1 MENPE
6 NQVSASEIG
15 LLVERIAE
23 SPGFRR
29 SSRLQRFLR
38 YVTEHALNIPGQ
50 PLKEIQVAMA
60 VFDKD
65 VNFDPRLDPI
75 VRVEA
80 GRLRLR
86 LLEFYVQS
94 ETAESIGIEIPRGSY
109 APSFRRL
116 RPRGQA
122 QTDPEMLNP
131 AAHRLYLKG
140 RFFWAKR
147 SSADLTKAA
156 DYFHRALAVDSSYAR
171 GYLGLADCSVVLG
184 YFGFAS
190 PVDVCRRAKAA
201 AIGALNIEPWCS
213 EAHAT
218 IASLAAMHEWDK
230 DRATAGF
237 QRAIDLQPE
246 YAFAHQLHGVSLLA
260 WNRFEEGLAALRTA
274 EQLDPLAP
282 MVETQ
287 LAAGLYVTGRH
298 AEAEEACQTALELE
312 PNFWPAHYFL
322 GLTLEQECRY
332 GEAIRELRRAA
343 HLSAGNPLTL
353 GSLGHAYAGAGKP
366 AEAVRVLNDLQ
377 SRQANGTYVPPF
389 AMALIRVGL
398 GDENAAFEMLEDAAK
413 ERSPLLGLW
422 LTTEPRLAELRS
434 HSRYSKL
441 IATTGYLRDRTP
453 RRSKSS
459 APR

>member
-50 PLKEIQVAMA
+50 PLKEIQVATA

-122 QTDPEMLNP
+122 QTDPEMLT

-156 DYFHRALAVDSSYAR
+156 DYFRRALAVDSSYAR

-201 AIGALNIEPWCS
+201 AIGALNIDPWCS

-260 WNRFEEGLAALRTA
+260 W
-274 EQLDPLAP
+274 P
-282 MVETQ
+282 V
-287 LAAGLYVTGRH
+287 H
-298 AEAEEACQTALELE
+298 
-312 PNFWPAHYFL
+312 
-322 GLTLEQECRY
+322 
-332 GEAIRELRRAA
+332 
-343 HLSAGNPLTL
+343 
-353 GSLGHAYAGAGKP
+353 KP
-366 AEAVRVLNDLQ
+366 AA
-377 SRQANGTYVPPF
+377 
-389 AMALIRVGL
+389 
-398 GDENAAFEMLEDAAK
+398 
-413 ERSPLLGLW
+413 
-422 LTTEPRLAELRS
+422 
-434 HSRYSKL
+434 
-441 IATTGYLRDRTP
+441 
-453 RRSKSS
+453 S
-459 APR
+459 ACWRN

>member
-1 MENPE
+1 MHESGVTLLKGTRQQLRGSPLDNLS
-6 NQVSASEIG
+6 NQVSASEVG
-15 LLVERIAE
+15 QLVDRIAE

-38 YVTEHALNIPGQ
+38 YVTEYAVHSPGE

-60 VFDKD
+60 VFDKAAS
-65 VNFDPRLDPI
+65 FDPQLDPI

-94 ETAESIGIEIPRGSY
+94 ESAESISIEIPRGGY
-109 APSFRRL
+109 IPTFRVL
-116 RPRGQA
+116 RPTGRV
-122 QTDPEMLNP
+122 QTDPDMRNP

-156 DYFHRALAVDSSYAR
+156 DYFRRALAVDSSYAR

-184 YFGFAS
+184 YFGFAL

-201 AIGALNIEPWCS
+201 AVGALNIDPSCS

-218 IASLAAMHEWDK
+218 IASLAAIHEWDK
-230 DRATAGF
+230 DRAAEGF
-237 QRAIDLQPE
+237 QRAIDLRPD

-260 WNRFEEGLAALRTA
+260 WNRFEEGVAALRTA
-274 EQLDPLAP
+274 GQLDPLAP

-298 AEAEEACQTALELE
+298 AEAEESCQTALELE
-312 PNFWPAHYFL
+312 PSFWPAHYFL
-322 GLTLEQECRY
+322 GLTLQQECR
-332 GEAIRELRRAA
+332 
-343 HLSAGNPLTL
+343 
-353 GSLGHAYAGAGKP
+353 
-366 AEAVRVLNDLQ
+366 
-377 SRQANGTYVPPF
+377 F
-389 AMALIRVGL
+389 
-398 GDENAAFEMLEDAAK
+398 
-413 ERSPLLGLW
+413 
-422 LTTEPRLAELRS
+422 
-434 HSRYSKL
+434 
-441 IATTGYLRDRTP
+441 
-453 RRSKSS
+453 
-459 APR
+459 